1 MWLMDGMPQDISVR
15 VILAVLMATFL
26 PPIDVAGETYSNQT
40 FESFRDA
47 AILYPDAELIGEATT
62 HLSAVRS
69 VINWTEL
76 PTGCLDS
83 ETSFKAHCRRLAQ
96 PSKAARRQAVQE
108 RVSFAELCFQAA
120 GIDVTDGLMAAIR
133 QVPPPPP
140 PPRPKVGPPI
150 FFSSLVTCL
159 LPHTCCLLIA

>member
-1 MWLMDGMPQDISVR
+1 MGRRRRGRRSPTSHAVRREAADAVVPRLGMWLMDGMPQDISVR

-26 PPIDVAGETYSNQT
+26 PPIDVARETYSNQT
-40 FESFRDA
+40 FKSFRDA

-83 ETSFKAHCRRLAQ
+83 EKSFQNHISRLREKG
-96 PSKAARRQAVQE
+96 KAARLYKR
-108 RVSFAELCFQAA
+108 
-120 GIDVTDGLMAAIR
+120 G
-133 QVPPPPP
+133 
-140 PPRPKVGPPI
+140 
-150 FFSSLVTCL
+150 
-159 LPHTCCLLIA
+159 

>member
-1 MWLMDGMPQDISVR
+1 MVRRRRRRRTPVLNAVRREAADAVIPWLGMWLIDGMPQEVGVR
-15 VILAVLMATFL
+15 VIFAVLMATFL
-26 PPIDVAGETYSNQT
+26 PPIDVAGETYSNHT

-83 ETSFKAHCRRLAQ
+83 EKSFQNHISRLREKG
-96 PSKAARRQAVQE
+96 KAAR
-108 RVSFAELCFQAA
+108 LCKR
-120 GIDVTDGLMAAIR
+120 G
-133 QVPPPPP
+133 
-140 PPRPKVGPPI
+140 
-150 FFSSLVTCL
+150 
-159 LPHTCCLLIA
+159 